1 MKLDDSQTGQ
11 TIGSDGCSLACL
23 AMILTLACQN
33 MNMVDVNGNPVTY
46 TPSTLNNLMNITP
59 GCAIMDANGNCTGYK
74 LQSLLDT
81 VSADSF
87 SRDATLIGGLS
98 FSPSWEWIYND
109 VSGGQSLDGALQ
121 PGNIN
126 SAYMINFALQ
136 MGMPTEVRVANNT
149 HSLLVVGYNYA
160 LGFMVVDPA
169 AKNPQLVPFS
179 SLYQYNNTI
188 DGWDQFY
195 LVNVPEPSILA
206 MLGIGAV
213 SLLAYNWRRQRAKA

>member
-1 MKLDDSQTGQ
+1 
-11 TIGSDGCSLACL
+11 
-23 AMILTLACQN
+23 
-33 MNMVDVNGNPVTY
+33 
-46 TPSTLNNLMNITP
+46 
-59 GCAIMDANGNCTGYK
+59 
-74 LQSLLDT
+74 
-81 VSADSF
+81 
-87 SRDATLIGGLS
+87 
-98 FSPSWEWIYND
+98 
-109 VSGGQSLDGALQ
+109 
-121 PGNIN
+121 
-126 SAYMINFALQ
+126 
-136 MGMPTEVRVANNT
+136 
-149 HSLLVVGYNYA
+149 VVGYNYA